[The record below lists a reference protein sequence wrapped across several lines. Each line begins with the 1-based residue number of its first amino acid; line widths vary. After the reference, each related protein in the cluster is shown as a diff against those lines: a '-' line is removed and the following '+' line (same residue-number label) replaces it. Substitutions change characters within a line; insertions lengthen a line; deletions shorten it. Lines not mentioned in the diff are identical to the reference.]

1 MQGLQNVAWVGE
13 DENVDRDEVVGMF
26 RLVYAPTVRQIG
38 YSARADYEAVDRM
51 IRSSR
56 YYPNCIAW
64 VAGRQACIDDW
75 FDSSSDMIEFI
86 ELVSQ
91 HGSFLT
97 ELAAAPGNISVVVA
111 FADLQTC
118 SLADLQNTSFAESL
132 YLQQMPV

>member
-1 MQGLQNVAWVGE
+1 
-13 DENVDRDEVVGMF
+13 MF

-38 YSARADYEAVDRM
+38 YSARADYEAVERM

-75 FDSSSDMIEFI
+75 FDSSLDMIEII

-97 ELAAAPGNISVVVA
+97 ELAAAPGNISVLVA
-111 FADLQTC
+111 FADLQTFKTLLLPNHSIC
-118 SLADLQNTSFAESL
+118 NKCLFRECNKSG
-132 YLQQMPV
+132 